1 MSMTMTRGRRDRH
14 QPVDPPRFLGN
25 VHRRRPV
32 VAIASL
38 VLVTFCVAIFTS
50 MYLHAGNRVAV
61 LALAHNVPQGH
72 AITRKDLIAVRIS
85 LSAELSPI
93 PAEDVGGIVG
103 RMAVVPLLRGT
114 LLSPSELTVRGGPA
128 PGEAIVG
135 VATKVGQLPA
145 GGVGDGDTVDVIL
158 TGSPST
164 LTGEPSE
171 SAASTS
177 TSGSGSDGPFQIGG
191 VLARNATVTGV
202 ATPTSSSPDTIV
214 VSVLIPASLAP
225 LVASASAGGQ
235 AALALVGPSS

>member
-1 MSMTMTRGRRDRH
+1 MSTTMTRARSDRH
-14 QPVDPPRFLGN
+14 LPVDPPRFLGN
-25 VHRRRPV
+25 AHRRKPA

-50 MYLHAGNRVAV
+50 LYLHAGNRVAV
-61 LALAHNVPQGH
+61 LALSHNVPQGH
-72 AITRKDLIAVRIS
+72 PVTRRDLTVVKIS
-85 LSAELSPI
+85 FSAELSPI
-93 PAEDVGGIVG
+93 PAEDAGGIIG
-103 RMAVVPLLRGT
+103 RKAAVPLLRGT
-114 LLSPSELTVRGGPA
+114 LLRISELTVCGVPA

-145 GGVGDGDTVDVIL
+145 GGVADGDTVDVLL

-164 LTGEPSE
+164 LTGDPSE
-171 SAASTS
+171 NAAPTG
-177 TSGSGSDGPFQIGG
+177 TTGSGGSFQIGG

-202 ATPTSSSPDTIV
+202 AFPTASSPDTIV
-214 VSVLIPASLAP
+214 VSVLIPAAMAP

>member
-1 MSMTMTRGRRDRH
+1 MSMTMTRGRSDRH

-25 VHRRRPV
+25 AHQRKPV

-50 MYLHAGNRVAV
+50 IYLHAGNRVAV
-61 LALAHNVPQGH
+61 LALARNVPQGN
-72 AITRKDLIAVRIS
+72 AITRGDLTVVRIS
-85 LSAELSPI
+85 YTAELSPI
-93 PAEDVGGIVG
+93 PAEDAGGVLG
-103 RMAVVPLLRGT
+103 RRAVVSLLRGT

-128 PGEAIVG
+128 SGEAIVG

-145 GGVGDGDTVDVIL
+145 GGVADGDTVDVIL
-158 TGSPST
+158 TGSVST

-171 SAASTS
+171 NATPTG
-177 TSGSGSDGPFQIGG
+177 TSGPTGSFQIGG

-202 ATPTSSSPDTIV
+202 ATPASSDPDTVV
-214 VSVLIPASLAP
+214 VSVLIPTSLAP

>member
-1 MSMTMTRGRRDRH
+1 MSMTMTRARSDRH
-14 QPVDPPRFLGN
+14 QPVDPPRFFGN

-50 MYLHAGNRVAV
+50 IYLHAGNRVAV
-61 LALAHNVPQGH
+61 FALAHNVPQGH
-72 AITRKDLIAVRIS
+72 AITRGDLIVVQIS
-85 LSAELSPI
+85 FSAELSPI

-103 RMAVVPLLRGT
+103 RKAAVSLLRGT
-114 LLSPSELTVRGGPA
+114 LLSPSELTVRGAPA

-145 GGVGDGDTVDVIL
+145 GGVADGDTVDVIL

-171 SAASTS
+171 GAANTS
-177 TSGSGSDGPFQIGG
+177 PSGSGGPFQIGG
-191 VLARNATVTGV
+191 VLARDATVTGV
-202 ATPTSSSPDTIV
+202 ATPTSSNPDTIV
-214 VSVLIPASLAP
+214 VSVLISASLAP
-225 LVASASAGGQ
+225 LVASASTGGQ